1 MGMKDWF
8 WAFGIFFVISFSGY
22 ASYESANSK
31 YLKGDINGALYEVTK
46 DITSGVR
53 DSRLYSLAIKIL
65 KDDLKDYPRAIDYAV
80 EAIKLFP
87 QENKNFSLSLAEIYF
102 LSGKYDKSLA
112 ILLNMNSGYP
122 GDARILYL
130 IGVNYYYTGRYYKA
144 VASFEASR
152 YLGNKS
158 LELYEFLGKSYSKI
172 GKYKEALELLSY
184 VYNSTNRKDI
194 LAQIVEIANIL
205 DVSYSDYVVKRSK
218 VPASLPSG
226 TQQQVNKVRST
237 QVEKS
242 SQEQLS
248 HQQLP
253 STGEESKTEEVQDST
268 EKDQTSELEVQ
279 ESN

>member
-1 MGMKDWF
+1 MKNWVLF
-8 WAFGIFFVISFSGY
+8 FGIFLVFSVSGY
-22 ASYESANSK
+22 ASYEVANSK

-53 DSRLYSLAIKIL
+53 DSRLYYLAIKIL
-65 KDDLKDYPRAIDYAV
+65 KNDLKDYPRAIDYTV

-87 QENKNFSLSLAEIYF
+87 QESKNFSVELAELYF

-112 ILLNMNSGYP
+112 ILLNMNSEYP

-158 LELYEFLGKSYSKI
+158 LELYEFLGKSYSKV
-172 GKYKEALELLSY
+172 GRYREALELLSY
-184 VYNSTNRKDI
+184 VYNSTGRKDI

-205 DVSYSDYVVKRSK
+205 DVSYSDYIVKKSQ
-218 VPASLPSG
+218 VPTIPSSSA
-226 TQQQVNKVRST
+226 QQQLRKVSST
-237 QVEKS
+237 QV
-242 SQEQLS
+242 SQPTQ
-248 HQQLP
+248 QQLP
-253 STGEESKTEEVQDST
+253 SVSEESKAEEEQSSEST
-268 EKDQTSELEVQ
+268 SQ

>member
-1 MGMKDWF
+1 MKNWVLF
-8 WAFGIFFVISFSGY
+8 FGIFLVFSVSGY
-22 ASYESANSK
+22 ASYEIANSK

-53 DSRLYSLAIKIL
+53 DSRLYYLAIKIL
-65 KDDLKDYPRAIDYAV
+65 KNDLKDYPRAIDYTV

-87 QENKNFSLSLAEIYF
+87 QESKNFSVELAELYF

-112 ILLNMNSGYP
+112 ILLNMNSEYP

-158 LELYEFLGKSYSKI
+158 LELYEFLGKSYSKV
-172 GKYKEALELLSY
+172 GRYREALELLSY
-184 VYNSTNRKDI
+184 VYNSTSRKDI

-205 DVSYSDYVVKRSK
+205 DVSYSDYVVKKSQ
-218 VPASLPSG
+218 VPTIPSSGAQQQLRKASG
-226 TQQQVNKVRST
+226 TQVSQPAQQ
-237 QVEKS
+237 E
-242 SQEQLS
+242 
-248 HQQLP
+248 LP
-253 STGEESKTEEVQDST
+253 SVSEESKAEREQSSEST
-268 EKDQTSELEVQ
+268 SQ

>member
-1 MGMKDWF
+1 MKNWVLF
-8 WAFGIFFVISFSGY
+8 FGIFLVFSVSGY
-22 ASYESANSK
+22 ASYEIANSK

-53 DSRLYSLAIKIL
+53 DSRLYYLAIKIL
-65 KDDLKDYPRAIDYAV
+65 KNDLKDYPRAIDYTV

-87 QENKNFSLSLAEIYF
+87 QESKNFSVELAELYF

-112 ILLNMNSGYP
+112 ILLNMNSEYP

-158 LELYEFLGKSYSKI
+158 LELYEFLGKSYSKV
-172 GKYKEALELLSY
+172 GRYREALELLSY
-184 VYNSTNRKDI
+184 VYNSTGRKDI
-194 LAQIVEIANIL
+194 FAQIVEIANIL
-205 DVSYSDYVVKRSK
+205 DVSYSDYIVKKSQ
-218 VPASLPSG
+218 VPTIPSSG
-226 TQQQVNKVRST
+226 AQQQLRKVSST
-237 QVEKS
+237 QV
-242 SQEQLS
+242 SQPA

-253 STGEESKTEEVQDST
+253 SVNEESKAEGEQSSEST
-268 EKDQTSELEVQ
+268 FQ

>member
-1 MGMKDWF
+1 MKNWVLF
-8 WAFGIFFVISFSGY
+8 FGIFLVFSVSGY
-22 ASYESANSK
+22 ASYEIANSK

-53 DSRLYSLAIKIL
+53 DSRLYYLAIKIL
-65 KDDLKDYPRAIDYAV
+65 KNDLKDYPRAIDYTV

-87 QENKNFSLSLAEIYF
+87 QESKNFSVELAELYF

-112 ILLNMNSGYP
+112 ILLNMNSEYP

-158 LELYEFLGKSYSKI
+158 LELYEFLGKSYSKV
-172 GKYKEALELLSY
+172 GRYREALELLSY
-184 VYNSTNRKDI
+184 VYNSTGRKDI

-205 DVSYSDYVVKRSK
+205 DVSYSDYIVKKSQ
-218 VPASLPSG
+218 VPTVPSSGAQQQLRKTSG
-226 TQQQVNKVRST
+226 TQV
-237 QVEKS
+237 
-242 SQEQLS
+242 SQPAQ
-248 HQQLP
+248 QQLP
-253 STGEESKTEEVQDST
+253 SVSEESKAEGGQPSEST
-268 EKDQTSELEVQ
+268 SQ

>member
-1 MGMKDWF
+1 MYMKNWVLF
-8 WAFGIFFVISFSGY
+8 FGIFLVFSVSGY
-22 ASYESANSK
+22 ASYEIANSK

-53 DSRLYSLAIKIL
+53 DSRLYYLAIKIL
-65 KDDLKDYPRAIDYAV
+65 KNDLKDYPRAIDYTV

-87 QENKNFSLSLAEIYF
+87 QESKNFSVELAELYF

-112 ILLNMNSGYP
+112 ILLNMNSEYP

-158 LELYEFLGKSYSKI
+158 LELYEFLGKSYSKV
-172 GKYKEALELLSY
+172 GRYREALELLSY
-184 VYNSTNRKDI
+184 VYNSTGRNDI
-194 LAQIVEIANIL
+194 LAQIIEIANIL
-205 DVSYSDYVVKRSK
+205 DVSYSDYIVKKSQVPTIPSSGAQQQLKK
-218 VPASLPSG
+218 VSG
-226 TQQQVNKVRST
+226 TQVSQPTQQ
-237 QVEKS
+237 E
-242 SQEQLS
+242 
-248 HQQLP
+248 LP
-253 STGEESKTEEVQDST
+253 SVSEESKAEGEQSSEST
-268 EKDQTSELEVQ
+268 SQ